1 MRRQEMARRRRNLS
15 DKRNEE
21 VKAETINK
29 LLKRQAPKTTKKNA
43 QAEDEEGIVD
53 GSGRSAAMFIR
64 WTNNK
69 QGSRLSVTNEVLDA
83 PVGTLFGP
91 PSAGR
96 RPRPTKM
103 VEEVA

>member
-43 QAEDEEGIVD
+43 QADDEEGAGD

-69 QGSRLSVTNEVLDA
+69 QGTRVGVTNEILDA
-83 PVGTLFGP
+83 PVGALFGP
-91 PSAGR
+91 PSANR
-96 RPRPTKM
+96 RPAPSKM